1 MKTTTL
7 ISFRRNIGSL
17 LGCTASSIWLAAA
30 PEPQSPV
37 TSSSGKDP
45 AKPPVERVANRP
57 ILAFTSQVGLKPIGD
72 WAVDPAETQELNDKF
87 AAARSASASVEPGP
101 DAGAQR
107 RAIETELNNELESFL
122 TNHTNS
128 AYGPS
133 VRLFLARVYQ
143 LRSGYSGAMDR
154 YRQVWG
160 AVKGS
165 TDATAQAMAWQAAGG
180 LARLLAL
187 TGRIGELDAL
197 EAEARQLYGQSPP
210 GSD

>member
-1 MKTTTL
+1 MKTNCFSTVPQALCTWL
-7 ISFRRNIGSL
+7 ACGALTGS
-17 LGCTASSIWLAAA
+17 LAAA
-30 PEPQSPV
+30 PDTQSPV
-37 TSSSGKDP
+37 KSSSGKDP
-45 AKPPVERVANRP
+45 AKPPVERAAKTP
-57 ILAFTSQVGLKPIGD
+57 ILSFTTQAGLKPIGD

-87 AAARSASASVEPGP
+87 AAARSASASVQPGP

-107 RAIETELNNELESFL
+107 RGIEMELNNELESFL
-122 TNHTNS
+122 SSHTNS

-143 LRSGYSGAMDR
+143 LRSGYSEAMDR

-197 EAEARQLYGQSPP
+197 EGEVR
-210 GSD
+210 